1 MGFTDVV
8 WESRSTEQLAR
19 DLTDGAG
26 PTSMGEAGAAW
37 VRIAN
42 AHASASEEYR
52 RILDMLRAAWS
63 SAGSEA
69 VIGRLE
75 AFGEWL
81 SATAINAAANGQRAE
96 EAAVANTVAVLAM
109 PSVAEAVENKARHD
123 MMKSLAAYN
132 GAVLTGSFA
141 EFDEAAT
148 ADQANAAMV
157 MNQYEEAVTPLATMW
172 EEPLPPQV
180 VSGEALKAEK
190 DAKAAAAKAAGGG
203 GRGGGG
209 GGMAPTPLG
218 PRQDR
223 QVKESAPPA
232 QLQRIGFTAGAAGA
246 AAGGMGGMGGAPMGG
261 MMGAGR
267 GHDNDRE
274 HDSIRPAS
282 ALEGGGEAAA
292 GLSGAGQ
299 SWLPAAGQND
309 SPFAVSSVSWSP
321 TSAVFDELVVPAEP
335 DVPKWDTNESARTL
349 EQVSDSWVSPPVIG
363 QDRENA

>member
-19 DLTDGAG
+19 DLTNGPG

-52 RILDMLRAAWS
+52 KILDTLRGAWS
-63 SAGSEA
+63 SSGSEA

-81 SATAINAAANGQRAE
+81 TATAINAAANGQRAE

-109 PSVAEAVENKARHD
+109 PSVAEAIENKARHD
-123 MMKSLAAYN
+123 MMASLSAYN
-132 GAVLTGSFA
+132 GAVLTGTFA
-141 EFDEAAT
+141 EFDENAT

-180 VSGEALKAEK
+180 VSGDALKAEK
-190 DAKAAAAKAAGGG
+190 DAKEAAAKAAS

-209 GGMAPTPLG
+209 GGGGMTPTPLSA
-218 PRQDR
+218 RQDR
-223 QVKESAPPA
+223 QVKGSASPT
-232 QLQRIGFTAGAAGA
+232 QLQRVGFTAGAASAG
-246 AAGGMGGMGGAPMGG
+246 AGGMGGTGPMGG

-267 GHDNDRE
+267 GHSNDRE
-274 HDSIRPAS
+274 FDSVRPAS
-282 ALEGGGEAAA
+282 TLEGGGEAAA
-292 GLSGAGQ
+292 GVSGAGQ
-299 SWLPAAGQND
+299 SWLPATAQND
-309 SPFAVSSVSWSP
+309 SPFAVSNVSWSP
-321 TSAVFDELVVPAEP
+321 TSSVFDELVVPAEP
-335 DVPKWDTNESARTL
+335 DVPKWDSHESARTL

-363 QDRENA
+363 QDRESV